1 MSELEVARSLQ
12 FLHLYICQQWYS
24 ARIVPALGRLK
35 TESCEFETSL
45 GCRERDLALEETKVQ
60 NK

>member
-24 ARIVPALGRLK
+24 THIVPVLGRLK

-45 GCRERDLALEETKVQ
+45 GCRERETLH
-60 NK
+60 